1 MYSNALR
8 KRARSRASLF
18 TQFES
23 DDSGDSV
30 VPPRHAEKRTR
41 TRRYILARKDTEDG
55 PLEILSP
62 TDSLWY
68 KLYVQNFYILE
79 DDSLQS
85 KFRMRFRLPYSAF
98 IELVEKVEKDD
109 RFARWCGPRYQNKAS
124 SPVKLLL
131 LGSLRYL
138 GRGWTFDD
146 IEECTAVSADVHRCF
161 LHKFLDFGSN
171 VLYDDYVLTP
181 VRLPEAR
188 SNMMEYAQAGFPGCI
203 GSSDCT
209 HIVTDR
215 CQYNLKN
222 NHLGGKSSLTTRTFN
237 LTCNHRR
244 RILHST
250 QGGPGRWNDMTM
262 VRLDRFISGIQDGS
276 VLEDVTFKLL
286 GYDQEGKVIDLQY
299 KGVYVIVDNGY
310 LDWSC
315 TVPPFGV
322 TNDIDEIRWSRWV
335 ESMRKDV
342 ECTFGI
348 LKGRW
353 RILKAGIR
361 LHGVD
366 VVDKVWLTCCALHN
380 WLLDNDGLSKE
391 WEGGVCMSDWEG
403 TLGDLEFDGVDER
416 IPNALARL
424 SRNLDPRNYD
434 SSGMGPGTDV
444 VGEITVA
451 ATLPW
456 YESNIDDEPE
466 NCLSTRLRNVRHTS
480 LSVFRRRLVEH
491 FQIMFSR
498 NEIVWPKK

>member
-1 MYSNALR
+1 MFGAG
-8 KRARSRASLF
+8 ARG
-18 TQFES
+18 ES
-23 DDSGDSV
+23 YDSGDDF
-30 VPPRHAEKRTR
+30 VPPWRRRREAAARK
-41 TRRYILARKDTEDG
+41 RRYILARKDTEDG
-55 PLEILSP
+55 PLEIMSP

-68 KLYVQNFYILE
+68 KMYVQNFHILE
-79 DDSLQS
+79 DDLLQS
-85 KFRMRFRLPYSAF
+85 KFRMRFRLPYNAF
-98 IELVEKVEKDD
+98 LELAEKVKKDD
-109 RFARWCGPRYQNKAS
+109 RFARWCGPKYNNKRA

-161 LHKFLDFGSN
+161 LHKFIDFGSTA
-171 VLYDDYVLTP
+171 LYDEYVLTP
-181 VRLPEAR
+181 VNLPEAR
-188 SNMMEYAQAGFPGCI
+188 SNMREYTQAGFPGCV

-237 LTCNHRR
+237 ITCNHWR

-262 VRLDRFISGIQDGS
+262 VRLDRFVSGIQDGS
-276 VLEDVTFKLL
+276 ILEDVTFELL
-286 GYDQEGKVIDLQY
+286 GYDQNGKVVVMKY

-322 TNDIDEIRWSRWV
+322 TNDVDEIRWSRWV

-361 LHGVD
+361 LYGVD

-380 WLLDNDGLSKE
+380 WLLDIDGLSKE
-391 WEGGVCMSDWEG
+391 WDGGVCISDWEG
-403 TLGDLEFDGVDER
+403 TLGELDFEGVDEG
-416 IPNALARL
+416 IPNVLARL
-424 SRNLDPRNYD
+424 SLNLDPRNYD
-434 SSGMGPGTDV
+434 SSGMGAGSDV
-444 VGEITVA
+444 VGEILVEKRGRLT
-451 ATLPW
+451 W
-456 YESNIDDEPE
+456 DNGDGDDD
-466 NCLSTRLRNVRHTS
+466 NVQSSRVWSVRHTS
-480 LSVFRRRLVEH
+480 LSVFRRHLVEH
-491 FQIMFSR
+491 FQIMYSR
-498 NEIVWPKK
+498 NEVVWPKK